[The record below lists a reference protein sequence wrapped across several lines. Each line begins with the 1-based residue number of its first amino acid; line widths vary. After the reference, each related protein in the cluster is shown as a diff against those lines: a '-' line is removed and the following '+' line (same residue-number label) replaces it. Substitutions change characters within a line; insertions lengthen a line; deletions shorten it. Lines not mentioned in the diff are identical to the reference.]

1 MRILIYTGKGG
12 VGKTSM
18 ATATAIFLANSGK
31 KVILLSTDQAH
42 SLGDILA
49 KKINKENSQIF
60 PNLDVVEIDPTE
72 ESQKIWKNLQD
83 YLKQII
89 SAKANIEIEIEETL
103 LFSGLEEVL
112 SLLKILEIYEEA
124 KYDVI
129 VVDCAPTGQSLSM
142 LTYAEKLNV
151 LVDTILP
158 MVQNINSIFGS
169 LISKKTSVP
178 KPRDIVFEEIK
189 NIAKKLEKLYDIF
202 HKRDTTSI
210 RIVTTPEQIVLE
222 EARRNYTCLQLYDF
236 NVDAIYINK
245 LYPEKAMEGYFKD
258 WEDIQKHNIQ
268 LAEESFSEQKLFKL
282 EMQNNEINGKES
294 LEKIAEIL
302 YQNINPIEI
311 FCQTEAFKMDDINGT
326 RILSIKLPF
335 LKAENISVKKEKESY
350 YDKFGMLYQNITRA
364 RKKLNIVVLNNKEV
378 LERCLEVLNCSV
390 PT

>member
-12 VGKTSM
+12 VGKTSIAA
-18 ATATAIFLANSGK
+18 ATALFLANSEK
-31 KVILLSTDQAH
+31 KVMLISTDQAH
-42 SLGDILA
+42 SLGDIFN
-49 KKINKENSQIF
+49 KKINNETSQISQ
-60 PNLDVVEIDPTE
+60 NLDVIEIDTTE
-72 ESQKIWKNLQD
+72 ESKKIWKNLHD

-89 SAKANIEIEIEETL
+89 SAKANDGIEIEETL
-103 LFSGLEEVL
+103 LFPGLDEVF
-112 SLLKILEIYEEA
+112 SLLKILDIYEEA

-129 VVDCAPTGQSLSM
+129 VVDCAPTGQSLSL
-142 LTYAEKLNV
+142 LTYSEKLNV
-151 LVDTILP
+151 LIDSILP
-158 MVQNINSIFGS
+158 MVQSINSIFGS
-169 LISKKTSVP
+169 FISKKTSVP
-178 KPRDIVFEEIK
+178 KPRDIVFEEVK
-189 NIAKKLEKLYDIF
+189 NIAKRLKKLYDIF

-294 LEKIAEIL
+294 LKKIAKIL

-335 LKAENISVKKEKESY
+335 LKAENISVKKEKDDIIISLLNERRRFHLPDKLRTRKISSY
-350 YDKFGMLYQNITRA
+350 SYENSELKIFMDYD
-364 RKKLNIVVLNNKEV
+364 
-378 LERCLEVLNCSV
+378 
-390 PT
+390 

>member
-112 SLLKILEIYEEA
+112 SLLKILEVYEEA

-236 NVDAIYINK
+236 NVDAIGDGYDLIIASGIFNFVNMDITEFICKLSDALVLNGHLLIIGSFFENEEYHKEHILNWLKGYINGMK
-245 LYPEKAMEGYFKD
+245 PAPKKSEIEQSMRKA
-258 WEDIQKHNIQ
+258 N
-268 LAEESFSEQKLFKL
+268 L
-282 EMQNNEINGKES
+282 S
-294 LEKIAEIL
+294 LEKRIKVGLFAGELRRKDGEI
-302 YQNINPIEI
+302 
-311 FCQTEAFKMDDINGT
+311 
-326 RILSIKLPF
+326 
-335 LKAENISVKKEKESY
+335 
-350 YDKFGMLYQNITRA
+350 
-364 RKKLNIVVLNNKEV
+364 
-378 LERCLEVLNCSV
+378 
-390 PT
+390 

>member
-12 VGKTSM
+12 VGKTSIAA
-18 ATATAIFLANSGK
+18 ATALFLANSEK
-31 KVILLSTDQAH
+31 KVMLISTDQAH

-89 SAKANIEIEIEETL
+89 SAKANSEIEIEETL

-129 VVDCAPTGQSLSM
+129 VVDCAPTGQSLSL
-142 LTYAEKLNV
+142 LTYSEKLNV

-222 EARRNYTCLQLYDF
+222 EARRNYTCLQLYNF

-335 LKAENISVKKEKESY
+335 LKAENISVKKEKYDIIISLLNERRRFHLPDKLRTRKITSY
-350 YDKFGMLYQNITRA
+350 SYMNNELKIYMDYD
-364 RKKLNIVVLNNKEV
+364 
-378 LERCLEVLNCSV
+378 
-390 PT
+390 

>member
-12 VGKTSM
+12 VGKTSIAS
-18 ATATAIFLANSGK
+18 ATALFLANSEK
-31 KVILLSTDQAH
+31 KVMLISTDQAH
-42 SLGDILA
+42 SLGDIFN
-49 KKINKENSQIF
+49 KKINNETSQISQ
-60 PNLDVVEIDPTE
+60 NLDVIEIDTTE
-72 ESQKIWKNLQD
+72 ESKKIWKNLHD

-89 SAKANIEIEIEETL
+89 SAKANDGIEIEETL
-103 LFSGLEEVL
+103 LFPGLDEVF
-112 SLLKILEIYEEA
+112 SLLKILDIYEEA

-129 VVDCAPTGQSLSM
+129 VVDCAPTGQSLSL
-142 LTYAEKLNV
+142 LTYSEKLNV
-151 LVDTILP
+151 LIDSILP
-158 MVQNINSIFGS
+158 MVQSINSIFGS
-169 LISKKTSVP
+169 FISKKTSVP
-178 KPRDIVFEEIK
+178 KPRDMVFEEVK
-189 NIAKKLEKLYDIF
+189 NIAKRLKKLYDIF

-294 LEKIAEIL
+294 LEKIAKIL

-335 LKAENISVKKEKESY
+335 LKAENISVKKEKDDIIISLLNERRRFHLPDKLRTRKISSY
-350 YDKFGMLYQNITRA
+350 SYENSELKIFMDYD
-364 RKKLNIVVLNNKEV
+364 
-378 LERCLEVLNCSV
+378 
-390 PT
+390 

>member
-89 SAKANIEIEIEETL
+89 SAKANSEIEIEETL

-335 LKAENISVKKEKESY
+335 LKAENISVKKEKDDIIISLLNETRRFHLPDKLKTRKISSY
-350 YDKFGMLYQNITRA
+350 SYENSELKIFMDYD
-364 RKKLNIVVLNNKEV
+364 
-378 LERCLEVLNCSV
+378 
-390 PT
+390 

>member
-12 VGKTSM
+12 VGKTSIAA
-18 ATATAIFLANSGK
+18 ATALFLANSEK
-31 KVILLSTDQAH
+31 KVMLISTDQAH
-42 SLGDILA
+42 SLGDIFN
-49 KKINKENSQIF
+49 KKINNETSQISQ
-60 PNLDVVEIDPTE
+60 NLDVIEIDTTE
-72 ESQKIWKNLQD
+72 ESKKIWKNLHD

-89 SAKANIEIEIEETL
+89 SAKANDGIEIEETL
-103 LFSGLEEVL
+103 LFPGLDEVF
-112 SLLKILEIYEEA
+112 SLLKILDIYEEA

-129 VVDCAPTGQSLSM
+129 VVDCAPTGQSLSL
-142 LTYAEKLNV
+142 LTYSEKLNV
-151 LVDTILP
+151 LIDSILP
-158 MVQNINSIFGS
+158 MVQSINSIFGS
-169 LISKKTSVP
+169 FISKKTSVP
-178 KPRDIVFEEIK
+178 KPRDMVFEEVK
-189 NIAKKLEKLYDIF
+189 NIAKRLKKLYDIF

-222 EARRNYTCLQLYDF
+222 EARRNYTWLQLYNF

-245 LYPEKAMEGYFKD
+245 LYPSKAMEGYFKD

-294 LEKIAEIL
+294 LEKIAKIL

-335 LKAENISVKKEKESY
+335 LKAENISVKKEKDDIIISLLNERRRFHLPDKLRTRKITSY
-350 YDKFGMLYQNITRA
+350 SYENSELKIFMDYD
-364 RKKLNIVVLNNKEV
+364 
-378 LERCLEVLNCSV
+378 
-390 PT
+390 

>member
-60 PNLDVVEIDPTE
+60 LNLDVVEIDPTE

-89 SAKANIEIEIEETL
+89 SAKANNEIEIEETL
-103 LFSGLEEVL
+103 LFPGLEEVL

-335 LKAENISVKKEKESY
+335 LKAENISVKKEKDDIIISLLNERRRFHLPDKLRTRKITSY
-350 YDKFGMLYQNITRA
+350 SYMNNELKIYMDYD
-364 RKKLNIVVLNNKEV
+364 
-378 LERCLEVLNCSV
+378 
-390 PT
+390 

>member
-12 VGKTSM
+12 VGKTSIAA
-18 ATATAIFLANSGK
+18 ATALFLANSEK
-31 KVILLSTDQAH
+31 KVMLISTDQAH
-42 SLGDILA
+42 SLGDIFN
-49 KKINKENSQIF
+49 KKINNETSQISQ
-60 PNLDVVEIDPTE
+60 NLDVVEIDTAE
-72 ESQKIWKNLQD
+72 ESKKIWKNLHD

-89 SAKANIEIEIEETL
+89 SAKANDGIETEETL
-103 LFSGLEEVL
+103 LFPGLDEVF
-112 SLLKILEIYEEA
+112 SLLKILDIYEEA

-129 VVDCAPTGQSLSM
+129 VVDCAPTGQSLSL
-142 LTYAEKLNV
+142 LTYSEKLNV
-151 LVDTILP
+151 LIDSILP
-158 MVQNINSIFGS
+158 MVQSINSIFGS
-169 LISKKTSVP
+169 FISKKTSVP
-178 KPRDIVFEEIK
+178 KPRDIVFEEVK
-189 NIAKKLEKLYDIF
+189 NIAKRLKKLYDIF

-294 LEKIAEIL
+294 LEKIAKIL

-311 FCQTEAFKMDDINGT
+311 FYQTEAFKMDDINGT

-335 LKAENISVKKEKESY
+335 LKAENISVKKEKDDIIISLLNERRRFHLPDKLRTRKISSY
-350 YDKFGMLYQNITRA
+350 SYENSELKIFMDYD
-364 RKKLNIVVLNNKEV
+364 
-378 LERCLEVLNCSV
+378 
-390 PT
+390 

>member
-60 PNLDVVEIDPTE
+60 LNLDVVEIDPTE

-89 SAKANIEIEIEETL
+89 SAKANDGIEIEETL

-335 LKAENISVKKEKESY
+335 LKAENISVKKEKDDIIISLLNERRRFHLPDKLRTRKITSY
-350 YDKFGMLYQNITRA
+350 SYMNNELKIYMDYD
-364 RKKLNIVVLNNKEV
+364 
-378 LERCLEVLNCSV
+378 
-390 PT
+390 

>member
-12 VGKTSM
+12 VGKTSIAA
-18 ATATAIFLANSGK
+18 ATALFLANSEK
-31 KVILLSTDQAH
+31 KVMLISTDQAH
-42 SLGDILA
+42 SLGDIFN
-49 KKINKENSQIF
+49 KKINNETSQISQ
-60 PNLDVVEIDPTE
+60 NLDVIEIDTTE
-72 ESQKIWKNLQD
+72 ESKKIWKNLHD

-89 SAKANIEIEIEETL
+89 SAKANDGIEIEETL
-103 LFSGLEEVL
+103 LFPGLDEVF
-112 SLLKILEIYEEA
+112 SLLKILDIYEEA

-142 LTYAEKLNV
+142 LTYSEKLNV
-151 LVDTILP
+151 LIDSILP
-158 MVQNINSIFGS
+158 MVQSINSIFGS
-169 LISKKTSVP
+169 FISKKTSVP
-178 KPRDIVFEEIK
+178 KPRDIVFEEVK
-189 NIAKKLEKLYDIF
+189 NIAKRLKKLYDIF

-294 LEKIAEIL
+294 LEKIAKIL
-302 YQNINPIEI
+302 YQNINPIDI
-311 FCQTEAFKMDDINGT
+311 FCQTEAFKIEDINGT
-326 RILSIKLPF
+326 RVLNIKLPF
-335 LKAENISVKKEKESY
+335 VKTKNISVKKEKYDIIISLLNETRRFHLPDKLKTRKITSY
-350 YDKFGMLYQNITRA
+350 SYENSELKIFMDYD
-364 RKKLNIVVLNNKEV
+364 
-378 LERCLEVLNCSV
+378 
-390 PT
+390 

>member
-89 SAKANIEIEIEETL
+89 SAKANDGIEIEETL

-335 LKAENISVKKEKESY
+335 LKAENISVKKEKDDIIISLLNERRRFHLPDKLRTRKITSY
-350 YDKFGMLYQNITRA
+350 SYMNNELKIYMDYD
-364 RKKLNIVVLNNKEV
+364 
-378 LERCLEVLNCSV
+378 
-390 PT
+390 

>member
-89 SAKANIEIEIEETL
+89 SAKANDGIEIEETL

-245 LYPEKAMEGYFKD
+245 LYPSKAMEGYFKD
-258 WEDIQKHNIQ
+258 WEDIQKQNIQ
-268 LAEESFSEQKLFKL
+268 LAEESFPEQKVFKL
-282 EMQNNEINGKES
+282 EMQSNEINGKES
-294 LEKIAEIL
+294 LEKIAKIL

-335 LKAENISVKKEKESY
+335 LKAENISVKKEKDDIIISLLNERRRFHLPDKLRTRKITSY
-350 YDKFGMLYQNITRA
+350 SYMNNELKIYMDYD
-364 RKKLNIVVLNNKEV
+364 
-378 LERCLEVLNCSV
+378 
-390 PT
+390 

>member
-335 LKAENISVKKEKESY
+335 LKAENISVKKEKDDIIISLLNERRRFHLPDKLRTRKITSY
-350 YDKFGMLYQNITRA
+350 SYMNNELKIYMDYD
-364 RKKLNIVVLNNKEV
+364 
-378 LERCLEVLNCSV
+378 
-390 PT
+390 

>member
-12 VGKTSM
+12 VGKTSIAA
-18 ATATAIFLANSGK
+18 ATALFLANSEK
-31 KVILLSTDQAH
+31 KVMLISTDQAH
-42 SLGDILA
+42 SLGDIFN
-49 KKINKENSQIF
+49 KKINNETSQISQ
-60 PNLDVVEIDPTE
+60 NLDVIEIDTTE
-72 ESQKIWKNLQD
+72 ESKKIWKNLHD

-89 SAKANIEIEIEETL
+89 SAKANDGIEIEETL
-103 LFSGLEEVL
+103 LFPGLDEVF
-112 SLLKILEIYEEA
+112 SLLKILDIYEEA

-129 VVDCAPTGQSLSM
+129 VVDCAPTGQSLSL
-142 LTYAEKLNV
+142 LTYSEKLNV
-151 LVDTILP
+151 LIDSILP
-158 MVQNINSIFGS
+158 MVQSINSIFGS
-169 LISKKTSVP
+169 FISKKISVP
-178 KPRDIVFEEIK
+178 KPRDMVFEEVK
-189 NIAKKLEKLYDIF
+189 NIAKRLKKLYDIF

-222 EARRNYTCLQLYDF
+222 EARRNYTWLQLYDF

-245 LYPEKAMEGYFKD
+245 LYPSKAMEGYFKD

-294 LEKIAEIL
+294 LEKIAKIL

-335 LKAENISVKKEKESY
+335 VKTENISIKKEKYDIIISLLNETRRFHLPDKLKTRKISSY
-350 YDKFGMLYQNITRA
+350 SYENSELKIFMDYD
-364 RKKLNIVVLNNKEV
+364 
-378 LERCLEVLNCSV
+378 
-390 PT
+390 

>member
-12 VGKTSM
+12 VGKTSIAA
-18 ATATAIFLANSGK
+18 ATALFLANSEK
-31 KVILLSTDQAH
+31 KVMLISTDQAH
-42 SLGDILA
+42 SLGDIFN
-49 KKINKENSQIF
+49 KKINNETSQISQ
-60 PNLDVVEIDPTE
+60 NLDVIEIDTTE
-72 ESQKIWKNLQD
+72 ESKKIWKNLHD

-89 SAKANIEIEIEETL
+89 SAKANDGIEIEETL
-103 LFSGLEEVL
+103 LFPGLDEVF
-112 SLLKILEIYEEA
+112 SLLKILDIYEEA

-129 VVDCAPTGQSLSM
+129 VVDCAPTGQSLSL
-142 LTYAEKLNV
+142 LTYSEKLNV
-151 LVDTILP
+151 LIDSILP
-158 MVQNINSIFGS
+158 MVQSINSIFGS
-169 LISKKTSVP
+169 FISKKTSVP
-178 KPRDIVFEEIK
+178 KPRDIVFEEVK
-189 NIAKKLEKLYDIF
+189 NIAKRLKKLYDIF

-268 LAEESFSEQKLFKL
+268 LAEESFPEQKVFKL
-282 EMQNNEINGKES
+282 EMQSNEINGKES
-294 LEKIAEIL
+294 LEKIAKIL

-335 LKAENISVKKEKESY
+335 LKAENISVKKEKDDIIISLLNERRRFHLPDKLRTRKISSY
-350 YDKFGMLYQNITRA
+350 SYENSELKIFMDYD
-364 RKKLNIVVLNNKEV
+364 
-378 LERCLEVLNCSV
+378 
-390 PT
+390 

>member
-89 SAKANIEIEIEETL
+89 SARANSEIEIEETL

-294 LEKIAEIL
+294 LEKIAKIL

-335 LKAENISVKKEKESY
+335 LKAENISVKKEKDDIIISLLNERRRFHLPDKLRTRKITSY
-350 YDKFGMLYQNITRA
+350 SYMNNELKIYMDYD
-364 RKKLNIVVLNNKEV
+364 
-378 LERCLEVLNCSV
+378 
-390 PT
+390 

>member
-12 VGKTSM
+12 VGKTSIAA
-18 ATATAIFLANSGK
+18 ATALFLANSEK
-31 KVILLSTDQAH
+31 KVMLISTDQAH
-42 SLGDILA
+42 SLGDIFN
-49 KKINKENSQIF
+49 KKINNETSQISQ
-60 PNLDVVEIDPTE
+60 NLDVIEIDTTE
-72 ESQKIWKNLQD
+72 ESKKIWKNLHD

-89 SAKANIEIEIEETL
+89 SAKANDGIEIEETL
-103 LFSGLEEVL
+103 LFPGLDEVF
-112 SLLKILEIYEEA
+112 SLLKILDIYEEA

-129 VVDCAPTGQSLSM
+129 VVDCAPTGQSLSL
-142 LTYAEKLNV
+142 LTYSEKLNV
-151 LVDTILP
+151 LIDSILP
-158 MVQNINSIFGS
+158 MVQSINSIFGS
-169 LISKKTSVP
+169 FISKKTSVP
-178 KPRDIVFEEIK
+178 KPRDIVFEEVK
-189 NIAKKLEKLYDIF
+189 NIAKRLKKLYDIF

-282 EMQNNEINGKES
+282 EMQNNEINRKES
-294 LEKIAEIL
+294 LEKIAKIL

-335 LKAENISVKKEKESY
+335 LKAENISVKKEKDDIIISLLNERRRFHLPDKLRTRKISSY
-350 YDKFGMLYQNITRA
+350 SYENSELKIFMDYD
-364 RKKLNIVVLNNKEV
+364 
-378 LERCLEVLNCSV
+378 
-390 PT
+390 

>member
-12 VGKTSM
+12 VGKTSIAA
-18 ATATAIFLANSGK
+18 ATALFLANSEK
-31 KVILLSTDQAH
+31 KVMLISTDQAH
-42 SLGDILA
+42 SLGDIFN
-49 KKINKENSQIF
+49 KKINNETSQISQ
-60 PNLDVVEIDPTE
+60 NLDVIEIDTTE
-72 ESQKIWKNLQD
+72 ESKKIWKNLHD

-89 SAKANIEIEIEETL
+89 SAKANDGIEIEETL
-103 LFSGLEEVL
+103 LFPGLDEVF
-112 SLLKILEIYEEA
+112 SLLKILDIYEEA

-142 LTYAEKLNV
+142 LTYSEKLNV
-151 LVDTILP
+151 LIDSILP
-158 MVQNINSIFGS
+158 MVQSINSIFGS
-169 LISKKTSVP
+169 FISKKTSVP
-178 KPRDIVFEEIK
+178 KPRDIVFEEVK
-189 NIAKKLEKLYDIF
+189 NIAKRLKKLYDIF

-294 LEKIAEIL
+294 LEKIAKIL

-335 LKAENISVKKEKESY
+335 LKAENISVKKEKDDIIISLLNERRRFHLPDKLRTRKISSY
-350 YDKFGMLYQNITRA
+350 SYENSELKIFMDYD
-364 RKKLNIVVLNNKEV
+364 
-378 LERCLEVLNCSV
+378 
-390 PT
+390 

>member
-12 VGKTSM
+12 VGKTSIAA
-18 ATATAIFLANSGK
+18 ATALFLANSEK
-31 KVILLSTDQAH
+31 KVMLISTDQAH
-42 SLGDILA
+42 SLGDIFN
-49 KKINKENSQIF
+49 KKINNETSQISQ
-60 PNLDVVEIDPTE
+60 NLDVIEIDTTE
-72 ESQKIWKNLQD
+72 ESKKIWKNLHD

-89 SAKANIEIEIEETL
+89 SAKANDGIEIEETL
-103 LFSGLEEVL
+103 LFPGLDEVF
-112 SLLKILEIYEEA
+112 SLLKILDIYEEA

-129 VVDCAPTGQSLSM
+129 VVDCAPTGQSLSL
-142 LTYAEKLNV
+142 LTYSEKLNV
-151 LVDTILP
+151 LIDSILP
-158 MVQNINSIFGS
+158 MVQSINSIFGS
-169 LISKKTSVP
+169 FISKKTSVP
-178 KPRDIVFEEIK
+178 KPRDIVFEEVK
-189 NIAKKLEKLYDIF
+189 NIAKRLKKLYDIF

-268 LAEESFSEQKLFKL
+268 LAEESFPEQKVFKL
-282 EMQNNEINGKES
+282 EMQSNEINGKES
-294 LEKIAEIL
+294 LEKIAKIL

-335 LKAENISVKKEKESY
+335 VKTENISIKKEKYDIIISLLNETRRFHLPDKLKTRKISSY
-350 YDKFGMLYQNITRA
+350 SYENSELKIFMDYD
-364 RKKLNIVVLNNKEV
+364 
-378 LERCLEVLNCSV
+378 
-390 PT
+390 

>member
-12 VGKTSM
+12 VGKTSIAA
-18 ATATAIFLANSGK
+18 ATALFLANSEK
-31 KVILLSTDQAH
+31 KVMLISTDQAH
-42 SLGDILA
+42 SLGDIFN
-49 KKINKENSQIF
+49 KKINNETSQISQ
-60 PNLDVVEIDPTE
+60 NLDVIEIDTTE
-72 ESQKIWKNLQD
+72 ESKKIWKNLHD

-89 SAKANIEIEIEETL
+89 SAKANDGIEIEETL
-103 LFSGLEEVL
+103 LFPGLDEVF
-112 SLLKILEIYEEA
+112 SLLKILDIYEEA

-129 VVDCAPTGQSLSM
+129 VVDCAPTGQSLSL
-142 LTYAEKLNV
+142 LTYSEKLNV
-151 LVDTILP
+151 LIDSILP
-158 MVQNINSIFGS
+158 MVQSINSIFGS
-169 LISKKTSVP
+169 FISKKTSVP

-189 NIAKKLEKLYDIF
+189 NLAKRLEKLYDIF
-202 HKRDTTSI
+202 NKHDSTSI

-294 LEKIAEIL
+294 LEKIAKIL

-335 LKAENISVKKEKESY
+335 LKAENISVKKEKDDIIISLLNETRRFHLPDKLKTRKISSY
-350 YDKFGMLYQNITRA
+350 SYENSELKIFMDYD
-364 RKKLNIVVLNNKEV
+364 
-378 LERCLEVLNCSV
+378 
-390 PT
+390 

>member
-12 VGKTSM
+12 VGKTSIAA
-18 ATATAIFLANSGK
+18 ATALFLANSEK
-31 KVILLSTDQAH
+31 KVMLISTDQAH
-42 SLGDILA
+42 SLGDIFN
-49 KKINKENSQIF
+49 KKINNETSQISQ
-60 PNLDVVEIDPTE
+60 NLDVIEIDTTE
-72 ESQKIWKNLQD
+72 ESKKIWKNLHD

-89 SAKANIEIEIEETL
+89 SAKANDGIEIEETL
-103 LFSGLEEVL
+103 LFPGLDEVF
-112 SLLKILEIYEEA
+112 SLLKILDIYEEA

-129 VVDCAPTGQSLSM
+129 VVDCAPTGQSLSL
-142 LTYAEKLNV
+142 LTYSEKLNV
-151 LVDTILP
+151 LIDSILP
-158 MVQNINSIFGS
+158 MVQSINSIFGS
-169 LISKKTSVP
+169 FISKKTSVP
-178 KPRDIVFEEIK
+178 KPRDIVFEELK
-189 NIAKKLEKLYDIF
+189 NLAKRLEKLYDIF

-294 LEKIAEIL
+294 LEKIAKIL

-335 LKAENISVKKEKESY
+335 LKAENISVKKEKDDIIISLLNERRRFHLPDKLKTRKISSY
-350 YDKFGMLYQNITRA
+350 SYENSELKIFMDYD
-364 RKKLNIVVLNNKEV
+364 
-378 LERCLEVLNCSV
+378 
-390 PT
+390 

>member
-258 WEDIQKHNIQ
+258 WEDIQKYNIQ

-335 LKAENISVKKEKESY
+335 LKAENISVKKEKDDIIISLLNERRRFHLPDKLRTRKITSY
-350 YDKFGMLYQNITRA
+350 SYMNNELKIYMDYD
-364 RKKLNIVVLNNKEV
+364 
-378 LERCLEVLNCSV
+378 
-390 PT
+390 

>member
-89 SAKANIEIEIEETL
+89 SARANSEIEIEETL

-294 LEKIAEIL
+294 LEKIAKIL

-335 LKAENISVKKEKESY
+335 LKAENISVKKEKDDIIISLLNERRRFHLPDKLRTRKISSY
-350 YDKFGMLYQNITRA
+350 SYENSELKIFMDYD
-364 RKKLNIVVLNNKEV
+364 
-378 LERCLEVLNCSV
+378 
-390 PT
+390 